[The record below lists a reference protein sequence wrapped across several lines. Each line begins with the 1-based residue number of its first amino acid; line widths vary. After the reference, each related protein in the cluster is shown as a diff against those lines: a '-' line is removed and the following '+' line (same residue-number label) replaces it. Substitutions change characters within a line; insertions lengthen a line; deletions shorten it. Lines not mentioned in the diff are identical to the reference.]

1 MERIKQAGQ
10 PAERERS
17 IGVKE
22 LQIYGNGRL
31 YALVGKNG
39 NYSVNTKTEV
49 IHGFTNF
56 CPQDASWL
64 PVDPASV
71 PSWLAE
77 QIKDF
82 DLFDADE
89 A

>member
-1 MERIKQAGQ
+1 MEKIKQAGCRPQ
-10 PAERERS
+10 EWK
-17 IGVKE
+17 GVKKMKRV
-22 LQIYGNGRL
+22 QIYGNGRL
-31 YALVGKNG
+31 YAVVGRNG
-39 NYSVNTKTEV
+39 NYSVNTKTDV

-71 PSWLAE
+71 PCWLAD
-77 QIKDF
+77 QIEDF
-82 DLFDADE
+82 DLYE